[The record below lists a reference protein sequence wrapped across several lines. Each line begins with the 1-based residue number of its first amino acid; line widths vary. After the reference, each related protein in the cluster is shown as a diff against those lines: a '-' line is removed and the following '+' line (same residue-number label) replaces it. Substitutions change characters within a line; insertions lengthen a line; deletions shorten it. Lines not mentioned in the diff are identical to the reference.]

1 MSHSHDED
9 GAFDPRP
16 DQRRVLAWVLFINAA
31 MFVVTLLAALVAGSS
46 SMLSGTVDNL
56 GDSITYAL
64 SLWAVS
70 RGARAKARVSLF
82 KGILILV
89 AALSVAVHVAY
100 KLANPGAPVLELM
113 GGVTVLGLLAN
124 GICLLLLSRRR
135 HDDINMASVWECSR
149 NDVVENLAVL
159 VAAGAVW
166 LTSSQWPDTVVA
178 IALVALLLRSS
189 LGMIRRS
196 LREAGAG

>member
-1 MSHSHDED
+1 
-9 GAFDPRP
+9 
-16 DQRRVLAWVLFINAA
+16 
-31 MFVVTLLAALVAGSS
+31 
-46 SMLSGTVDNL
+46 
-56 GDSITYAL
+56 
-64 SLWAVS
+64 
-70 RGARAKARVSLF
+70 
-82 KGILILV
+82 
-89 AALSVAVHVAY
+89 
-100 KLANPGAPVLELM
+100 VLELM